1 MTEPTEDHTNH
12 PLGQGL
18 WGYVADAAFPIAGLG
33 SVAALLVVDRAHFD
47 AVREIE
53 KADDDA
59 GAPEDSL
66 PKPPWAF
73 RGLVIVVRVACIVWE
88 LYEETVTEG
97 SDKDNHNWVAAV
109 TTLLVALGL
118 TCAEVAALKEVVPQE
133 RITQARN
140 WLRDYSRTGEGA
152 PLLPAAAGPAAAAGT
167 PVGGGGGG
175 AADGGAGAASG

>member
-1 MTEPTEDHTNH
+1 M
-12 PLGQGL
+12 
-18 WGYVADAAFPIAGLG
+18 
-33 SVAALLVVDRAHFD
+33 
-47 AVREIE
+47 
-53 KADDDA
+53 
-59 GAPEDSL
+59 
-66 PKPPWAF
+66 
-73 RGLVIVVRVACIVWE
+73 IVVRVACIVWE

-97 SDKDNHNWVAAV
+97 SDKDNRNWLAAV

-118 TCAEVAALKEVVPQE
+118 TCAEVAAALKEVVPQE
-133 RITQARN
+133 WITQVRN